1 MGFEDFVWFEGR
13 VGCVAI
19 REDFTILR
27 SFAMSSENEDIVL
40 VPQAEDSSE
49 RTLKQTKISYS
60 REFLLSL
67 SGLEECK
74 KLPRGFD
81 ASILSEFEDSSSSHR
96 IQDRHRVPGSL
107 SLQGFRRSEYGSSPP
122 TRGDWGNF
130 SRESHGW
137 DTRSSGRSNTDSQS
151 DKDSD
156 SGRRYGNQSRSPW
169 QSSEHD
175 GLLGSGSFP
184 RTSGFGAGAA
194 APRSRPDDHEQQK
207 KVNEPYHPPRP
218 YKATLHTRRDKD
230 SFNDETF
237 GSTEL
242 TSQDRAEKEQKRRAE
257 FESMRKEQQKVLQEN
272 LKLSSGRPKVDPFD
286 SLLNE
291 LGGDKMT
298 DKVVE
303 PPGKTSAQ
311 HESGKLSASSAP
323 PVRPLVP
330 PGFASSVVE
339 KNAFAKPSNPSN
351 SIEAGNFELENGYQ
365 PEKEPTRGT
374 GLIKFH
380 SEISGHSSYKGGST
394 DEIVQLDTERTIVQK
409 IVTESSQSTS
419 LLEKL
424 FGSALTVDDAPA
436 VKLVEDQDAKTHS
449 VVSPHGFES
458 SKFAQ
463 WFLEEGKKPDERVS
477 TEKSNGLLSL
487 IVGEKDGSLISD
499 SKATQNPNHELLFG
513 RVESNIWPD
522 ESIAVSEPLNN
533 KKIEVATMVLTC
545 EDLEQSILSGINESN
560 SDSLP
565 LGQGHYASRIEFD
578 QPKASVDNNASQHL
592 LSLLQKGTR
601 SNVLAPTAIVDPGP
615 FTHFHEVEPHVT
627 DVTHGNANDGST
639 DKLNS
644 SGKSLTLE
652 TLFGSAF
659 MQELQSV
666 GTPVSS
672 QRNSDGSARAYDSS
686 ALSFP
691 VSDDAHHAP
700 AIEGIG
706 PKAGGISNSVD
717 NRQPNINPDIGGR
730 YFGFNDTRSGSGL
743 SRLGSNPGAYDGL
756 LEPRLPEEDSFD
768 SDPVNAHGSMFAP
781 SKDVLNTELFSS
793 NQPVNVAEKLAALGV
808 AFKNEQSVVRG
819 RGGTPFLGGP
829 FDMLKPDVAFENLH
843 AQSPPMHFQPQQ
855 MNHRR
860 PPFHPLDPHLAHID
874 LQMNYLPPEMMIHHN
889 ARTLHQFPPNM
900 VRPPFQNPGPALP
913 EFDPSIRHP
922 LLQQMHMNSNLP
934 HAPHALGG
942 FPGGSP
948 MPLHPSN
955 IPSGFPQE
963 HNPMQGFSFAQ
974 QRPDFGGLLPPPGPE
989 LGGLSNP
996 PEGLQRLLEM
1006 ELRLNQ
1012 KQVMHPFPPSSRPR
1026 PMHGDELD
1034 PGFWYR

>member
-1 MGFEDFVWFEGR
+1 MGVECLEELA
-13 VGCVAI
+13 VGLL
-19 REDFTILR
+19 REDFRILR
-27 SFAMSSENEDIVL
+27 SSAMSSENEDIVL
-40 VPQAEDSSE
+40 VPQAEDSNG
-49 RTLKQTKISYS
+49 RTLKKTKISYS

-74 KLPRGFD
+74 KLPSGFD
-81 ASILSEFEDSSSSHR
+81 ASILSEFEDSSSSHG
-96 IQDRHRVPGSL
+96 IQDRHRVPGS
-107 SLQGFRRSEYGSSPP
+107 SPLQGFRWSEYGSSPP
-122 TRGDWGNF
+122 TRGDGGNF
-130 SRESHGW
+130 SRESHRW
-137 DTRSSGRSNTDSQS
+137 DTRSSGRSDTDSQS

-156 SGRRYGNQSRSPW
+156 SGRRYGNQSRRPW

-194 APRSRPDDHEQQK
+194 APRPRPDDHEQQK
-207 KVNEPYHPPRP
+207 KVVEPYHPPRP
-218 YKATLHTRRDKD
+218 YKATPHTRRDKD

-237 GSTEL
+237 GSTEH
-242 TSQDRAEKEQKRRAE
+242 TSQDRAEEEKKRRAE

-286 SLLNE
+286 SLLYE
-291 LGGDKMT
+291 LGCDKTT

-311 HESGKLSASSAP
+311 HESGKPSASSAP

-339 KNAFAKPSNPSN
+339 KNAFAKSSNPSN
-351 SIEAGNFELENGYQ
+351 SIEAGNFEPENGYQ
-365 PEKEPTRGT
+365 PEKEPTSGT
-374 GLIKFH
+374 GLMKFH
-380 SEISGHSSYKGGST
+380 SENSGHSSYKGGST
-394 DEIVQLDTERTIVQK
+394 DEIMQLDTERTIAQK

-436 VKLVEDQDAKTHS
+436 LKLVEDQDAKTRS
-449 VVSPHGFES
+449 IVSPHGFES

-463 WFLEEGKKPDERVS
+463 WFLEEGKKPNEKVS

-487 IVGEKDGSLISD
+487 IVGEKDGSMIID
-499 SKATQNPNHELLFG
+499 SKATQNPNHELLLG

-522 ESIAVSEPLNN
+522 ESVAVSEHLNN

-545 EDLEQSILSGINESN
+545 EDLEQSMLSGMNESN

-565 LGQGHYASRIEFD
+565 CSHYVSRVEVD
-578 QPKASVDNNASQHL
+578 QPNVDNNASQHL
-592 LSLLQKGTR
+592 LSLLQKGTG
-601 SNVLAPTAIVDPGP
+601 SNVSAPTAIVEPGP
-615 FTHFHEVEPHVT
+615 FTHFDDVEPHVA

-644 SGKSLTLE
+644 SGKTLTLE

-666 GTPVSS
+666 GAPVSS

-700 AIEGIG
+700 AIEGVG

-730 YFGFNDTRSGSGL
+730 YFGFDDSRSGSGL
-743 SRLGSNPGAYDGL
+743 PRLGSNPVAYDGL
-756 LEPRLPEEDSFD
+756 LEPRLPEEDSLIAI

-781 SKDVLNTELFSS
+781 SKDVLNTELFSL
-793 NQPVNVAEKLAALGV
+793 NQPVHVAEKLAALGV
-808 AFKNEQSVVRG
+808 AFKDEQSVVRG
-819 RGGTPFLGGP
+819 RGGMPFIGGP
-829 FDMLKPDVAFENLH
+829 FDMLKPDFAFENLH

-855 MNHRR
+855 INHRR
-860 PPFHPLDPHLAHID
+860 PPFHPLDPHLTHID
-874 LQMNYLPPEMMIHHN
+874 PQLNYLPPEMMIHHDG
-889 ARTLHQFPPNM
+889 RTLHQFPPNM

-913 EFDPSIRHP
+913 EFDPSIHHP
-922 LLQQMHMNSNLP
+922 LLRQMHMNRKLP

-942 FPGGSP
+942 FTGGGP

-963 HNPMQGFSFAQ
+963 HNPMQGFPFGQ
-974 QRPDFGGLLPPPGPE
+974 QRPDFGGQLAPSGPE

-996 PEGLQRLLEM
+996 SEGLQRLLEM
-1006 ELRLNQ
+1006 ELRSNQ
-1012 KQVMHPFPPSSRPR
+1012 KQVMHPFPPSSHPR
-1026 PMHGDELD
+1026 PTHGDELD
-1034 PGFWYR
+1034 PGF